1 MTVGGFDGEAPA
13 DSGTVRIDGNVT
25 TGILGA
31 DAEWGRMLAGVAVS
45 VSEGEGTFDQ
55 PGVDT
60 GTIEST
66 MTTVS
71 PYARVSLSDRVSRC
85 GAWRATAPAT

>member
-1 MTVGGFDGEAPA
+1 VTVGGFDGEAPA
-13 DSGTVRIDGNVT
+13 DDGRVRIDGNVT
-25 TGILGA
+25 NGILGA
-31 DAEWGRMLAGVAVS
+31 DAAWNRLLAGVAIS

-55 PGVDT
+55 PGVDK

-71 PYARVSLSDRVSRC
+71 PYARFMVNDRVSVC
-85 GAWRATAPAT
+85 GAPAT